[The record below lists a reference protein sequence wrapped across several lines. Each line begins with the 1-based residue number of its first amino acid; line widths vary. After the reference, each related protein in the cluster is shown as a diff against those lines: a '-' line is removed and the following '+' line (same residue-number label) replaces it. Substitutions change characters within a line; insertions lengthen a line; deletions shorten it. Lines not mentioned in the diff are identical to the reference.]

1 MSIQLLQTAERV
13 SQKDHSDNY
22 VFQRSLLAYLEAA
35 KRISGKVLEIGTG
48 SGYGVEIIAPHTDE
62 FVTVDKYHADITNIT
77 AFKEHNVQF
86 VQLNIPPLSGI
97 APDAY
102 DYVITFQ
109 VIEHIPKDHFFPGR
123 DLESAEARRT
133 AYCDYSEQKNVHNKK
148 PLACT

>member
-1 MSIQLLQTAERV
+1 MSIQLLQTSERV

-97 APDAY
+97 ASDAY

-109 VIEHIPKDHFFPGR
+109 VIEHIPKDHFFLEEISRVLKPGGQ
-123 DLESAEARRT
+123 LIVT
-133 AYCDYSEQKNVHNKK
+133 TPNKKNVHNKK